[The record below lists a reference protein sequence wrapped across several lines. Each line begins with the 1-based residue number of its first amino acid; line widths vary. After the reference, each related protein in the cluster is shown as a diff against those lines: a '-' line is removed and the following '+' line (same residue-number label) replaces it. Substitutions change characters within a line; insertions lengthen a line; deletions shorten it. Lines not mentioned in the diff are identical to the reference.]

1 MDMATVP
8 PTMGTGTP
16 PTTATAIP
24 PTEWHTPIPVGDM
37 GTTRV
42 APTMATRM
50 RLERRLVG
58 TIRVG
63 RIVPT
68 RSRRDGEEVT
78 TGAGADSAGNRHQP
92 GCAHVVLV
100 ANPGPPC
107 GGGGSGIRHA
117 R

>member
-24 PTEWHTPIPVGDM
+24 PTEWHTPIQVGDM

-78 TGAGADSAGNRHQP
+78 TGAGADSAGNRHQHRL
-92 GCAHVVLV
+92 CA
-100 ANPGPPC
+100 C
-107 GGGGSGIRHA
+107 GAGGKPWSAVWWRRIGHIA
-117 R
+117 V